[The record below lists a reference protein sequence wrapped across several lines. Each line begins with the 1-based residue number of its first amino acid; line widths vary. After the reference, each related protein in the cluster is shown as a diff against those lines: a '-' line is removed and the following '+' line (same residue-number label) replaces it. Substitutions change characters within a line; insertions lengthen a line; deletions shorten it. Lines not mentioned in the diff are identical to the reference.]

1 MLRFLIPRIALRDLP
16 PMIAVAFVGAIVA
29 GIYGIFHDQITY
41 TISPEYFT
49 KLKFD
54 QFHYADIGLPDC
66 VFVVAIGFL
75 ATWWVGF
82 FCAWFLA
89 RRLIPEQPRS
99 HALRQISIGVAIV
112 LVCAILSA
120 TIGFG
125 YGLWRGP
132 SADYSFW
139 KPMLSLLKIED
150 NWSFIRVAY
159 IHYASYLGG
168 LLGLI
173 LALVCVRPDRK
184 SDSETNMIR
193 KNGQVQ

>member
-16 PMIAVAFVGAIVA
+16 PMITVAVVVA
-29 GIYGIFHDQITY
+29 GIYGIVHDQITY

-54 QFHYADIGLPDC
+54 QFHYADIGLSDR
-66 VFVVAIGFL
+66 VFVAAIGFL

-82 FCAWFLA
+82 FCAWFLV
-89 RRLIPEQPRS
+89 RHLIPEQPRS

-112 LVCAILSA
+112 FVCALLSA

-139 KPMLSLLKIED
+139 NPMLSLLEKKTTGRSYAWLI
-150 NWSFIRVAY
+150 FIMRA
-159 IHYASYLGG
+159 I
-168 LLGLI
+168 
-173 LALVCVRPDRK
+173 
-184 SDSETNMIR
+184 
-193 KNGQVQ
+193 